1 MVASAGINWVKEAH
15 PVFFRGRKERSFK
28 LSQLCPSP
36 PLTDPK
42 HSEGDMCSLCPLQ
55 PDQWNGLAWRQAAT
69 FFFFLNVPSLYICK
83 ESRETFI
90 KSPLDRCV
98 SVYKL
103 TIQGRVP
110 SWKSGCGRDEIRVT
124 QAEGQ
129 WLPGPARL

>member
-69 FFFFLNVPSLYICK
+69 FFFSECSFSLYLQGVQGDIYQKPLGQMRIC
-83 ESRETFI
+83 
-90 KSPLDRCV
+90 L
-98 SVYKL
+98 
-103 TIQGRVP
+103 
-110 SWKSGCGRDEIRVT
+110 
-124 QAEGQ
+124 
-129 WLPGPARL
+129 